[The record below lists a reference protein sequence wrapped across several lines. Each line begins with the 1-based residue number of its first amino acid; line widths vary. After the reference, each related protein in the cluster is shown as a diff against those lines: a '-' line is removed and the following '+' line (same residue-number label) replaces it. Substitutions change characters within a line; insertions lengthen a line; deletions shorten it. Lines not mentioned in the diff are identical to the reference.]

1 MLLYESSR
9 NIYKWFSMS
18 PVISIEN
25 IFMTLTLLHDLK
37 LILMGEGENIRNVDM
52 GKNIYQFKK

>member
-9 NIYKWFSMS
+9 NIYKWFSMG
-18 PVISIEN
+18 PVLSIEN

-37 LILMGEGENIRNVDM
+37 LILMGEGENI
-52 GKNIYQFKK
+52 

>member
-25 IFMTLTLLHDLK
+25 IFMTLTLLQDLK
-37 LILMGEGENIRNVDM
+37 LILMGEGENI
-52 GKNIYQFKK
+52 

>member
-18 PVISIEN
+18 PVISIEH
-25 IFMTLTLLHDLK
+25 IFMTLTLLQDLK
-37 LILMGEGENIRNVDM
+37 QILIGEEENI
-52 GKNIYQFKK
+52 